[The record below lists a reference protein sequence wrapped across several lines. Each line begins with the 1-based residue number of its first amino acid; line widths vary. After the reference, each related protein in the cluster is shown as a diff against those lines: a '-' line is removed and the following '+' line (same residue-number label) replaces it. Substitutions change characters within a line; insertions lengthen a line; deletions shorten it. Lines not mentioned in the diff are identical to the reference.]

1 MPNSRRQP
9 NIFATVLGSML
20 SCAMLTQ
27 AAPLTRRSDFPAVN
41 TPSTTDSTSDDTSG
55 GAPYQGGATYTGPDG
70 DPGSIAQIFPNYTS
84 QFNTATGAVDFH
96 TSQGLV
102 YRSIT
107 DGGADITTLVTFELP
122 AKYSSNWC
130 QIAFTLEDAASWATG
145 SLQAQLFTS
154 LAPATTDAS
163 SWPSGN
169 LRDQDLGS
177 IDIVVGGEASFQAG
191 SGPAATSDGF
201 FPCSL
206 IAGQVYGGE
215 IVPQDDAVEISWP
228 AGGNGIKIIVY

>member
-1 MPNSRRQP
+1 MPNIRRQF
-9 NIFATVLGSML
+9 NIFAAVIGTML

-27 AAPLTRRSDFPAVN
+27 AAPLTRRSDFPAAN
-41 TPSTTDSTSDDTSG
+41 LPTTTSSTSDSTSG
-55 GAPYQGGATYTGPDG
+55 GAPYQGGDTYTGPSG
-70 DPGSIAQIFPNYTS
+70 DPAPIAQIFPNYTS
-84 QFNTATGAVDFH
+84 QYNTASGAVDFH

-122 AKYSSNWC
+122 AQYSSNWC
-130 QIAFTLEDAASWATG
+130 QIAFALGNAASWATG

-169 LRDQDLGS
+169 LRDVDLGS

-191 SGPAATSDGF
+191 SGPAAASDGF

-215 IVPQDDAVEISWP
+215 IVPQGDAVEISWP
-228 AGGNGIKIIVY
+228 AGEDGIKIIVY